1 MDKSAVR
8 GFVSAHECGYAL
20 FVMESEPGLLAR
32 LSFFDDDA
40 SSAGYGARVEVCP
53 RCGDPLLALPSVA
66 KYPGG
71 VFGVGDQVGING

>member
-32 LSFFDDDA
+32 LSFVDDDA

-53 RCGDPLLALPSVA
+53 RCGENLNCVHPSTAAVA
-66 KYPGG
+66 SAQEES
-71 VFGVGDQVGING
+71 VQA